1 MTNKRTLT
9 DWIVATR
16 PWSYPASTMPVALV
30 LAYYFANGV
39 AIDPVNA
46 VWALVNIVIFHAA
59 GNVWSDYFDFRYG
72 VDNQNTLGVRQLVD
86 GKFTGREFIWFA
98 IFLFVVGTLCAL
110 FLVWRTGMPFLAVT
124 FAGIVAALVYPPLK
138 YRVGGDVVIFIAY
151 TLTPLFATSW
161 IVTGTWSL
169 DAIWAVLPTGI
180 LTVGILHANNL
191 RDAQTDTQAG
201 IRTLASVLGKKWS
214 VWLYH
219 FEMLAPF
226 AILLAT
232 VWLGI
237 LPMTV
242 LLTLPIAVA
251 VMTLCKQALR
261 FDGVNTASIATLD
274 ASTAKTQLMFSL
286 LMVLGLVAGHW
297 LA

>member
-1 MTNKRTLT
+1 M
-9 DWIVATR
+9 
-16 PWSYPASTMPVALV
+16 
-30 LAYYFANGV
+30 
-39 AIDPVNA
+39 
-46 VWALVNIVIFHAA
+46 
-59 GNVWSDYFDFRYG
+59 
-72 VDNQNTLGVRQLVD
+72 
-86 GKFTGREFIWFA
+86 
-98 IFLFVVGTLCAL
+98 
-110 FLVWRTGMPFLAVT
+110 
-124 FAGIVAALVYPPLK
+124 
-138 YRVGGDVVIFIAY
+138 
-151 TLTPLFATSW
+151 
-161 IVTGTWSL
+161 TGTWSL

-201 IRTLASVLGKKWS
+201 IRTLVSVLGKKWS

>member
-151 TLTPLFATSW
+151 TLTPLFATAW

-169 DAIWAVLPTGI
+169 DVIWAVLPTGI

>member
-46 VWALVNIVIFHAA
+46 VWALLNIIIFHAA

-151 TLTPLFATSW
+151 TLTPLFATAW

-251 VMTLCKQALR
+251 VMTLCKQVLR

-274 ASTAKTQLMFSL
+274 ASTARTQLMFSL
-286 LMVLGLVAGHW
+286 LMVSGLVAGHW

>member
-16 PWSYPASTMPVALV
+16 PWSYPASSMPVALV

-46 VWALVNIVIFHAA
+46 AWALVNIVIFHAA

-151 TLTPLFATSW
+151 TLTPLFATAW

>member
-1 MTNKRTLT
+1 MTNKRAMT

-151 TLTPLFATSW
+151 TLTPLFATAW

>member
-1 MTNKRTLT
+1 M
-9 DWIVATR
+9 
-16 PWSYPASTMPVALV
+16 
-30 LAYYFANGV
+30 
-39 AIDPVNA
+39 
-46 VWALVNIVIFHAA
+46 
-59 GNVWSDYFDFRYG
+59 
-72 VDNQNTLGVRQLVD
+72 
-86 GKFTGREFIWFA
+86 
-98 IFLFVVGTLCAL
+98 
-110 FLVWRTGMPFLAVT
+110 T

-138 YRVGGDVVIFIAY
+138 YRVGGDAVIFIAY
-151 TLTPLFATSW
+151 TLTPLFATAW

-201 IRTLASVLGKKWS
+201 IRTLASVLGQKWS
-214 VWLYH
+214 VWLYQ

-226 AILLAT
+226 VILLAT

-251 VMTLCKQALR
+251 VMTLCKQVLR

-274 ASTAKTQLMFSL
+274 ALTAKTQLMFSM
-286 LMVLGLVAGHW
+286 LMVAGLVAGHW
-297 LA
+297 LV

>member
-30 LAYYFANGV
+30 LAYYFAHGV

-46 VWALVNIVIFHAA
+46 VWALLNIIIFHAA

-151 TLTPLFATSW
+151 TLTPLFATAW

-226 AILLAT
+226 AILLTT

>member
-16 PWSYPASTMPVALV
+16 PWSYPASSMPVALV

-110 FLVWRTGMPFLAVT
+110 FLVWRTGMPFLVVT

-151 TLTPLFATSW
+151 TLTPLFATAW

>member
-9 DWIVATR
+9 DWIMATR

-86 GKFTGREFIWFA
+86 GKFVAREFLWFA

-151 TLTPLFATSW
+151 TLTPLFATAW

-169 DAIWAVLPTGI
+169 DPSWAEQPSRF

-242 LLTLPIAVA
+242 LLTLPVAVA

>member
-46 VWALVNIVIFHAA
+46 VWALLNIIIFHAA

-72 VDNQNTLGVRQLVD
+72 VDNQNTQGVRQLVD

-151 TLTPLFATSW
+151 TLTPLFATAW

-274 ASTAKTQLMFSL
+274 ASTAKTQLMFSM
-286 LMVLGLVAGHW
+286 LMVAGLVAGHW
-297 LA
+297 LV

>member
-46 VWALVNIVIFHAA
+46 VWALLNIIIFHAA

-86 GKFTGREFIWFA
+86 GKFTAREFIWFA
-98 IFLFVVGTLCAL
+98 TFLFVVGTLCAL

-151 TLTPLFATSW
+151 TLTPLFATAW

>member
-46 VWALVNIVIFHAA
+46 VWALLNIIIFHAA

-110 FLVWRTGMPFLAVT
+110 FLVWRTGLPFLAVT

-151 TLTPLFATSW
+151 TLTPLFATAW

>member
-46 VWALVNIVIFHAA
+46 VWALLNIIIFHAA

-151 TLTPLFATSW
+151 TFTPLFATAW
-161 IVTGTWSL
+161 IVTGTWSH

>member
-16 PWSYPASTMPVALV
+16 PWSYPASSMPVALV

-59 GNVWSDYFDFRYG
+59 GNVWSDHFDFRYG

-151 TLTPLFATSW
+151 TLTPLFATAW

>member
-46 VWALVNIVIFHAA
+46 VWALLNIIIFHAA

-151 TLTPLFATSW
+151 TLTPLFATAW

-169 DAIWAVLPTGI
+169 DAIWAVLSTGI

-274 ASTAKTQLMFSL
+274 ALTAKTQLMFSM
-286 LMVLGLVAGHW
+286 LMVAGLVAGHW
-297 LA
+297 LV

>member
-46 VWALVNIVIFHAA
+46 IWALVNIVIFHAA

-86 GKFTGREFIWFA
+86 GKFVAREFLWFA

-151 TLTPLFATSW
+151 TLTPLFATAW

-261 FDGVNTASIATLD
+261 FDGVNTARFATID

>member
-46 VWALVNIVIFHAA
+46 VWALLNIIIFHAA

-151 TLTPLFATSW
+151 TLTPLFASAW

-201 IRTLASVLGKKWS
+201 IRTLASVLGQKWS
-214 VWLYH
+214 VWLYQ

-226 AILLAT
+226 AILLTT
-232 VWLGI
+232 VWFGI

-251 VMTLCKQALR
+251 VITLCKQVLR

>member
-1 MTNKRTLT
+1 MTNKCTLT

-16 PWSYPASTMPVALV
+16 PWSYPASSMPVALV

-151 TLTPLFATSW
+151 TLTPLFATAW

>member
-16 PWSYPASTMPVALV
+16 PWSYPASSMPVALV

-110 FLVWRTGMPFLAVT
+110 FLVWRTGMPFLTVT

-151 TLTPLFATSW
+151 TLTPLFATAW

>member
-46 VWALVNIVIFHAA
+46 VWALLNIIIFHAA

-151 TLTPLFATSW
+151 TLTPLFATAW

-251 VMTLCKQALR
+251 VMNLCKQALR

>member
-151 TLTPLFATSW
+151 TLTPLFATAW

-201 IRTLASVLGKKWS
+201 IRTLVSVLGKKWS

-286 LMVLGLVAGHW
+286 LMVLGLVARHW

>member
-151 TLTPLFATSW
+151 TLTPLFATAW

-201 IRTLASVLGKKWS
+201 IRTLVSVLGKKWS

>member
-151 TLTPLFATSW
+151 TLTPLFATVW

>member
-46 VWALVNIVIFHAA
+46 VWALLNIIIFHAA

-86 GKFTGREFIWFA
+86 GKFKGREFIWFA

-151 TLTPLFATSW
+151 TLTPLFATAW

-201 IRTLASVLGKKWS
+201 IRTLASVLGQKWS
-214 VWLYH
+214 VWLYQ

-251 VMTLCKQALR
+251 VMPLCKQALR

-274 ASTAKTQLMFSL
+274 ALTAKTQLMFSM
-286 LMVLGLVAGHW
+286 LMVVGLVAGHW
-297 LA
+297 MV

>member
-16 PWSYPASTMPVALV
+16 PWSYPASSMPVALV

-151 TLTPLFATSW
+151 TLTPLFATAW

-242 LLTLPIAVA
+242 LLTLPIVVA

>member
-151 TLTPLFATSW
+151 TLTPLFATAW

-191 RDAQTDTQAG
+191 RDTQTDTQAG

>member
-16 PWSYPASTMPVALV
+16 PWSYPASSMPVALV

-151 TLTPLFATSW
+151 TLTPLFATAW

-251 VMTLCKQALR
+251 VMTLCKQALH

>member
-72 VDNQNTLGVRQLVD
+72 VDNQSTLGVRQLVD

-151 TLTPLFATSW
+151 TLTPLFATAW
-161 IVTGTWSL
+161 IVTGMWSL

-274 ASTAKTQLMFSL
+274 ASTARTQLMFSL
-286 LMVLGLVAGHW
+286 LMVSGLVAGHW

>member
-46 VWALVNIVIFHAA
+46 VWALLNIIIFHAA

-86 GKFTGREFIWFA
+86 GKFKGREFIWFA

-151 TLTPLFATSW
+151 TLTPLFATAW

-201 IRTLASVLGKKWS
+201 IRTLASVLGQKWS
-214 VWLYH
+214 VWLYQ

-274 ASTAKTQLMFSL
+274 ALTAKTQLMFSM
-286 LMVLGLVAGHW
+286 LMVVGLVAGHW
-297 LA
+297 MV

>member
-1 MTNKRTLT
+1 MT

-46 VWALVNIVIFHAA
+46 VWALLNIIIFHAA

-110 FLVWRTGMPFLAVT
+110 FLVWRTGLPFLAVT
-124 FAGIVAALVYPPLK
+124 FVGIAVALVYPPLK

-161 IVTGTWSL
+161 IVTGTWAL

-201 IRTLASVLGKKWS
+201 IRTLASVLGQKWS
-214 VWLYH
+214 VWLYQ

-274 ASTAKTQLMFSL
+274 ALTAKTQLMFSM
-286 LMVLGLVAGHW
+286 LMVAGLVAGHW
-297 LA
+297 LV

>member
-151 TLTPLFATSW
+151 TLTPLFATAW

-201 IRTLASVLGKKWS
+201 IRTLAFVLGKKWS

>member
-72 VDNQNTLGVRQLVD
+72 VDNQSTLGVRQLVD

-151 TLTPLFATSW
+151 TLTPLFATAW

-274 ASTAKTQLMFSL
+274 ASTARTQLMFSL
-286 LMVLGLVAGHW
+286 LMVSGLVAGHW

>member
-46 VWALVNIVIFHAA
+46 VWELVNIVIFHAA

-151 TLTPLFATSW
+151 TLTPLFATAW

>member
-1 MTNKRTLT
+1 
-9 DWIVATR
+9 
-16 PWSYPASTMPVALV
+16 
-30 LAYYFANGV
+30 
-39 AIDPVNA
+39 
-46 VWALVNIVIFHAA
+46 
-59 GNVWSDYFDFRYG
+59 
-72 VDNQNTLGVRQLVD
+72 
-86 GKFTGREFIWFA
+86 
-98 IFLFVVGTLCAL
+98 
-110 FLVWRTGMPFLAVT
+110 MPFLAVT

-151 TLTPLFATSW
+151 TLTPLFATAW
-161 IVTGTWSL
+161 IVTGTWSP

-251 VMTLCKQALR
+251 VMTLCKQALC

>member
-39 AIDPVNA
+39 AIDSVNA

-72 VDNQNTLGVRQLVD
+72 VDNQNTLGVRQLVG
-86 GKFTGREFIWFA
+86 GKF
-98 IFLFVVGTLCAL
+98 V
-110 FLVWRTGMPFLAVT
+110 
-124 FAGIVAALVYPPLK
+124 ALVYPPLK
-138 YRVGGDVVIFIAY
+138 YRVGGDAVIFIAY
-151 TLTPLFATSW
+151 TFTPLFATAW

-169 DAIWAVLPTGI
+169 DSIWAVLPTGI

-201 IRTLASVLGKKWS
+201 IRTLASVLGQKWS
-214 VWLYH
+214 VWLYQ

-237 LPMTV
+237 LPMSV
-242 LLTLPIAVA
+242 LLALPVAVT

-274 ASTAKTQLMFSL
+274 ASTAKTQLMFSM

-297 LA
+297 VV